1 MKLALPTGKE
11 IDMKKAYTTPAQ
23 VVVHEIIKETN
34 AQGPG
39 TVEFGQFKRPV
50 SGSVGFH
57 V

>member
-1 MKLALPTGKE
+1 
-11 IDMKKAYTTPAQ
+11 MKKAYTTPAQ
-23 VVVHEIIKETN
+23 VVIYEVVKETN